1 MSNMTKSKFKPGDRV
16 VYNSWGKVQRIIAGT
31 VIEVSAQP
39 HHSGVW
45 SGVNYYLLVILDT
58 AEEVLDEHGLFQLES
73 EYDPR
78 IPF

>member
-1 MSNMTKSKFKPGDRV
+1 MSNMTQSKCKPGDRV
-16 VYNSWGKVQRIIAGT
+16 VYTSWNNDGTAIGGT
-31 VIEVSAQP
+31 VIEVSARP
-39 HHSGVW
+39 HHSGVY

-58 AEEVLDEHGLFQLES
+58 AEEILDEHGLFYFEG

>member
-1 MSNMTKSKFKPGDRV
+1 MSGPKFKPGDRV
-16 VYNSWGKVQRIIAGT
+16 VYTSWEVGHLAVGGT
-31 VIEVSAQP
+31 VIEVSLQP

-58 AEEVLDEHGLFQLES
+58 AEEVLDEHGLFYLES
-73 EYDPR
+73 EYNPL

>member
-1 MSNMTKSKFKPGDRV
+1 MTKSKFKPGDRV
-16 VYNSWGKVQRIIAGT
+16 VYTCTSSSRGSLKAIGGT
-31 VIEVSAQP
+31 VIEVSMQP

-45 SGVNYYLLVILDT
+45 SGVNYYLRVILDT
-58 AEEVLDEHGLFQLES
+58 AEEILDEHGLFWLES